1 MWRYRIFC
9 SPKHWKWTK
18 GNTKKWTELT
28 IPLIFRLGTIV
39 RLQVCSYLPGKMKH
53 SIFHKSYH
61 DNKFANTETLINIV
75 WLVIEQW
82 PEICFQ
88 VFNMPKMN
96 LVELS
101 TQISIPDDS
110 IKILIRHVCSMY
122 HRSNHHCKVLNLA
135 EFTHY
140 ITKSI
145 TQTPKNFNLY
155 CLVSPNERCLEIA
168 FSNHQKSEDDDTET
182 IMENRWILLKFRL
195 GMFLHLHICFNHHS
209 KMTQWVCHTL
219 HQN

>member
-1 MWRYRIFC
+1 MEISRFQLTKTLKMNIT
-9 SPKHWKWTK
+9 KHS
-18 GNTKKWTELT
+18 TKKDRTNDSF
-28 IPLIFRLGTIV
+28 IFGLGNIV
-39 RLQVCSYLPGKMKH
+39 RLQVCSYHPRKMKH
-53 SIFHKSYH
+53 SIFHTSYH
-61 DNKFANTETLINIV
+61 DNKFANTESLINID
-75 WLVIEQW
+75 WLGIDQW
-82 PEICFQ
+82 SEICFQ

-168 FSNHQKSEDDDTET
+168 FSNHQKSEDDTET
-182 IMENRWILLKFRL
+182 IMENR
-195 GMFLHLHICFNHHS
+195 
-209 KMTQWVCHTL
+209 
-219 HQN
+219 